1 MIDVPCTIWAVA
13 CCVMVRGKFILKTS
27 ANIRAHICARRLGC
41 VVKLYRC
48 DVDVRDARPTL
59 EAKTRVESVSAL
71 DHFDICFPRRIV
83 FVKSYGLEHHTHVS
97 RTLYSY
103 LSDDMHLIHGAHV
116 PVHVVL

>member
-1 MIDVPCTIWAVA
+1 
-13 CCVMVRGKFILKTS
+13 MVGI
-27 ANIRAHICARRLGC
+27 
-41 VVKLYRC
+41 VDRC

-59 EAKTRVESVSAL
+59 EAKTRVESAR

-116 PVHVVL
+116 PHAIHTYTGPWDPTSFAADFWLIAWLMCC